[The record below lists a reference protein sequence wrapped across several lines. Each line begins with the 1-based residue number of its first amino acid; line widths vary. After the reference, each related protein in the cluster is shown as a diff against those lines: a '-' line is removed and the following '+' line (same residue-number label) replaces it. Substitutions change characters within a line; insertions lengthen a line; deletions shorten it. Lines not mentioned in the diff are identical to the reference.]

1 MTKMD
6 TTLQDLLKLKQEL
19 YNQIKIQE
27 SKLKQEYNKLKLVHM
42 QLEEYIIQHHP
53 NPKCRIC
60 NCRLSNHGIRHKF
73 QAGINNLSEL

>member
-1 MTKMD
+1 MD
-6 TTLQDLLKLKQEL
+6 TSLQDLLKLKQEL

-60 NCRLSNHGIRHKF
+60 NSRLSNHGTRHKF